1 MKAAREMASRP
12 LWLFDSLLLREALA
26 EVNLAAV
33 PAIVRAACGL
43 SQRDLAAIVGWSP
56 AALSYYERGVRDGM
70 FDIRTALQFA
80 DAVGMPRAALLAIGL
95 PVNAQRAG
103 ESIQAELLLGQDGI
117 ARAIKDKPL
126 SHARRT
132 ISCVAN

>member
-43 SQRDLAAIVGWSP
+43 SQRDLARSSA
-56 AALSYYERGVRDGM
+56 GVRRPELLRARACATACSTSVPRFSSPTRWACRVRRCCRWYFADPGIGLAAVTEDGM
-70 FDIRTALQFA
+70 DMELSRRGFGELMAGA
-80 DAVGMPRAALLAIGL
+80 GWLL
-95 PVNAQRAG
+95 PCR
-103 ESIQAELLLGQDGI
+103 
-117 ARAIKDKPL
+117 P
-126 SHARRT
+126 
-132 ISCVAN
+132 